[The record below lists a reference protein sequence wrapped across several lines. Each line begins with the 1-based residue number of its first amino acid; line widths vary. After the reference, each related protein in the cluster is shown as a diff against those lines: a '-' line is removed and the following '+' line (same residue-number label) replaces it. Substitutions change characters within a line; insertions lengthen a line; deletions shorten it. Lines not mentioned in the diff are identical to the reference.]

1 MIKGK
6 IIRRNILLL
15 FLLVIFLSGCATTQ
29 QRQLQQAAIKNL
41 ETREV
46 DAPYNQVFNAVEEV
60 LFDWHY
66 NITHSERQSG
76 IIVGEKRVDNSAAR
90 ATMIFLWGVGGLAT
104 PAEYV
109 YTLSVKINPIDEKSS
124 KIRARFSC
132 TQKKISLKEYK
143 KEINRFWVAVQREV
157 MMETPLETNKTLK
170 NNSVI
175 ASQVKDSAPTWIVNL
190 ETYKYKEDAYKR
202 ANILKEKGYKVIVRK
217 VTVEGVEISQK
228 ETWYR
233 ISIVG
238 FKNKQDAYKKIEDV
252 KKYSPSA
259 WIEKSQ

>member
-1 MIKGK
+1 MSK
-6 IIRRNILLL
+6 NIFLPL
-15 FLLVIFLSGCATTQ
+15 FLSIVFLLSACVTPQ
-29 QRQLQQAAIKNL
+29 QKQLQQAAIKNL

-60 LFDWHY
+60 LFDWGY
-66 NITHSERQSG
+66 NVTHSERESG
-76 IIVGEKRVDNSAAR
+76 IIIGEKRADNRFAR
-90 ATMIFLWGVGGLAT
+90 SMMISMFGLGGLST

-109 YTLSVKINPIDEKSS
+109 YVISAKVNSIDEKKS
-124 KIRARFSC
+124 KIRVRFSC
-132 TQKKISLKEYK
+132 AQQKIPFRQYEKTVNK
-143 KEINRFWVAVQREV
+143 FWVAVQREV
-157 MMETPLETNKTLK
+157 MMEAPLEINKTLK

-175 ASQVKDSAPTWIVNL
+175 APQVKDSAPTWIVNL